1 MPLATAKPTLEIE
14 IYGVLMQLQA
24 EAAAAGEKG
33 LSASEINQKLAK
45 GLTDAIH
52 SYATQAAVDITSIVS
67 AVAGAVPVATAGS
80 PAAHVGTT
88 TGPIV
93 TQHAGFGSLK

>member
-52 SYATQAAVDITSIVS
+52 SYATQAAVDIASVVS
-67 AVAGAVPVATAGS
+67 AVPGPIPVATAGT
-80 PAAHVGTT
+80 AVAQAGATT
-88 TGPIV
+88 APII
-93 TQHAGFGSLK
+93 TQQAGFGSLK